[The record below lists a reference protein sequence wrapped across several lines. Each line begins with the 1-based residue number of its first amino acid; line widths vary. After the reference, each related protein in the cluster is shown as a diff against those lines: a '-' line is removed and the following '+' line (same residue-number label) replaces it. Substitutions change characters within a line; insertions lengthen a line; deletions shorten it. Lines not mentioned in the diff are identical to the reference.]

1 MMYSAVAS
9 RYAVALYK
17 VSKVN
22 GKTEEYK
29 EQLKVL
35 NQLYD
40 AVSVFLNNQSVAVD
54 ERANFLI
61 DLMKKLN
68 IEIDEAFAR
77 FIHLL
82 IANRRIKFIK
92 QIASF
97 FDYTILDNAGL
108 IPVDVTSASELSSE
122 ELGLLSNFVKKYT
135 GREPVFN
142 VKFDEDLIAGVVL
155 EFSGKKLD
163 ASIKGRLQS
172 IVKDVLIRKG

>member
-61 DLMKKLN
+61 DLMKRLN
-68 IEIDEAFAR
+68 VEVDEAFAR

-97 FDYTILDNAGL
+97 LTTLYWIMPD
-108 IPVDVTSASELSSE
+108 
-122 ELGLLSNFVKKYT
+122 
-135 GREPVFN
+135 
-142 VKFDEDLIAGVVL
+142 
-155 EFSGKKLD
+155 
-163 ASIKGRLQS
+163 
-172 IVKDVLIRKG
+172 

>member
-1 MMYSAVAS
+1 
-9 RYAVALYK
+9 
-17 VSKVN
+17 
-22 GKTEEYK
+22 
-29 EQLKVL
+29 
-35 NQLYD
+35 
-40 AVSVFLNNQSVAVD
+40 
-54 ERANFLI
+54 
-61 DLMKKLN
+61 
-68 IEIDEAFAR
+68 
-77 FIHLL
+77 
-82 IANRRIKFIK
+82 
-92 QIASF
+92 
-97 FDYTILDNAGL
+97 TILDNAGL